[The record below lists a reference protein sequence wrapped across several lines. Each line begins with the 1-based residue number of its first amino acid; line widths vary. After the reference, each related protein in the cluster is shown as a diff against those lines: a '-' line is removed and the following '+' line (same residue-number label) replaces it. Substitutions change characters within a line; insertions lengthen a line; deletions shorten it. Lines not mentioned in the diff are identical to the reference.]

1 MNSTVCELRS
11 HGNLVPHR
19 NGDANTGQ
27 RKESAPLPE
36 NPYSTTT
43 TRGIRH
49 VRQTRL
55 ADCPTHSW
63 PYFSWMEGEAWTG
76 AEGAGGTT
84 AGNPA
89 KVVGALFFLVLRAFL
104 PHSHTRDRV
113 DGSDW
118 ACFELIVSGLA

>member
-1 MNSTVCELRS
+1 M
-11 HGNLVPHR
+11 
-19 NGDANTGQ
+19 Q
-27 RKESAPLPE
+27 
-36 NPYSTTT
+36 
-43 TRGIRH
+43 
-49 VRQTRL
+49 
-55 ADCPTHSW
+55 
-63 PYFSWMEGEAWTG
+63 GEAWTG